1 MKTTITQLIHKSTTA
16 ITTARG
22 AVLTAAVIGVGFLG
36 ASALAY
42 GPERPTFTGE
52 KPADYVTFN
61 SITNNP
67 NHGDERNFVLIREA
81 GVGEYGDSIKVQP
94 GKEYEVY
101 SYFHNNAK
109 SNLNPSGVG
118 IAKNVR
124 MSAQVPS
131 EVKGSEK
138 GIISTSITADNAQ
151 PKKVWDEA
159 YITTDNT
166 VAVSYVPSSAKIHSN
181 GAVNGAG
188 IATSLFSAEGTYLGF
203 DSLNG
208 ILPGCNEY
216 AGYVIYRV
224 KIDQPGFTFK
234 KEVSAA
240 GQNKWVD
247 SLQAKVGDKV
257 DYKLTYK
264 NTGTTRQNDI
274 TIKDTLP
281 TGMTYVKGSTKV
293 ANLNAP
299 EGVGVS
305 DNLTTAGINAGSYG
319 PDTTA
324 TVTFSAQI
332 ANEKALACGDAKL
345 TNKASAITKNGTKS
359 DQAIVTVKVSCAPN
373 ECKPGVPVGDT
384 RCEAEKCTVPGHE
397 DKAKDSEEC
406 AAAPTTPI
414 TELPQTGVEQ
424 TVGTIIGLILLALGV
439 TYYLKSRS
447 ELKRSLI
454 AAASGEDLTI
464 PTEEVTTKP
473 ESSKKNS

>member
-1 MKTTITQLIHKSTTA
+1 MIMNTTLTQFIHKGAAA
-16 ITTARG
+16 ITTVRG
-22 AVLTAAVIGVGFLG
+22 AVLTAAVVGIGLLG
-36 ASALAY
+36 ANALAY

-81 GVGEYGDSIKVQP
+81 GKGSYTDSIKVQP

-109 SNLNPSGVG
+109 DTLNASGVG

-131 EVKGSEK
+131 VVKASEK
-138 GIISTSITADNAQ
+138 GIVSTSISADNAQ

-166 VAVSYVPSSAKIHSN
+166 VALSYVASSAKIHSN
-181 GAVNGAG
+181 GAVNGSG
-188 IATSLFSAEGTYLGF
+188 LATSLFSTDGTYLGF

-216 AGYVIYRV
+216 AGYVIYRLKV
-224 KIDQPGFTFK
+224 DQPNFTFK

-240 GQNKWVD
+240 GQHKWVD
-247 SLQAKVGDKV
+247 SLQAKIGDKV

-281 TGMTYVKGSTKV
+281 AGMTYVKGSTKV

-299 EGVGVS
+299 NGVAVS
-305 DNLTTAGINAGSYG
+305 DNLTTVGINAGSYG
-319 PDTTA
+319 PDTTS

-332 ANEKALACGDAKL
+332 TDNKALTCGQAVL
-345 TNKASAITKNGTKS
+345 INKASAITANGTKS
-359 DQAIVTVKVSCAPN
+359 DQANVTVNVNCAPN
-373 ECKPGVPVGDT
+373 ECKPGIPTGDT
-384 RCEAEKCTVPGHE
+384 RCEADMCTIPGYEHE
-397 DKAKDSEEC
+397 AKDSDAC
-406 AAAPTTPI
+406 AAPI
-414 TELPQTGVEQ
+414 TELPKTGVEQ
-424 TVGTIIGLILLALGV
+424 TVGTIIGMILLALGV
-439 TYYLKSRS
+439 AYYIKSRND
-447 ELKRSLI
+447 LKQSLVG
-454 AAASGEDLTI
+454 ATAGGSNKLLVSQKE
-464 PTEEVTTKP
+464 TKV
-473 ESSKKNS
+473 ESDK